1 MAHVDGVEER
11 ALRDVSLLRG
21 HVRCA
26 QAVTALQHLAWD
38 SRCRRTGRGSRQR
51 RGRKGLSTIASCSR
65 LEIRTGPTP
74 TRSARIPTY
83 KYSTFTVLCIQAP
96 VAATCTCVVVILQ
109 LVTSSTRQKGGTPT
123 SPAAQIIFV
132 VMYVTHPPAMAVS
145 GASLRAPTRPVNFAP
160 SYLDLNRTNL
170 IAPLRAFLK
179 HDGDL
184 LNF

>member
-26 QAVTALQHLAWD
+26 QAVAAVQHLAWD
-38 SRCRRTGRGSRQR
+38 SRCRRTGRGSRRR
-51 RGRKGLSTIASCSR
+51 RGQKGLSTIASCSR

-109 LVTSSTRQKGGTPT
+109 PPCRSTEPRYPT
-123 SPAAQIIFV
+123 RCEDLDRFDAVSHGELPAAKGAANGERWRPKV
-132 VMYVTHPPAMAVS
+132 EWSLTGRS
-145 GASLRAPTRPVNFAP
+145 GTGRGLSGRSWP
-160 SYLDLNRTNL
+160 
-170 IAPLRAFLK
+170 
-179 HDGDL
+179 
-184 LNF
+184 